1 MKKFPIYWIAPV
13 RITLAEKPVFVEG
26 PLHAVELLEGDWPET
41 SSEHYLAALRECDLA
56 CRLRGGLVSSREFF
70 VAAALAAHVLETS
83 PIQRPVTDPEVE
95 GSAPFRFDAGPVSNA
110 ARIAGSYSL

>member
-1 MKKFPIYWIAPV
+1 MKKYTIYWTAPV
-13 RITLAEKPVFVEG
+13 RITLGAEPVFVEG

-83 PIQRPVTDPEVE
+83 PIQSPVTDAELD
-95 GSAPFRFDAGPVSNA
+95 GSAPFRFDTSPATKA
-110 ARIAGSYSL
+110 ARIAGSYPL